1 MIAIKATIRRLAT
14 GVPGL
19 DEVLGGGLPELSFNL
34 IAGPPGCGK
43 TTLAHQIMFSLATPE
58 LPALYFMMLGEPP
71 LKMLRYQQ
79 QFKFFDLDKLNRSIR
94 YVNLADEFK
103 TGGLDTVRERIVG
116 EVEARTPGLVF
127 IESFSTVAMQAQRRS
142 GPLVDLQQFTHD
154 LGVLLTSWQATT
166 FLIGE
171 YFSAKDPNPVF
182 TICDGL
188 IWLQQSVER
197 NSVVRKMEVMKM
209 RGQPTL
215 SGLHSFRISEAGLH
229 VFAPPPFSTTPMASS
244 WSVAH
249 CERLHLG
256 VAQLDEMMGGGVP
269 RGYSLLVTGPSGS
282 GKSILAASFLAEG
295 ARLGETAVIAAFEQ
309 RPDRARG
316 AGIAELVAADRIGVI
331 ETWAPALSVD
341 EIAML
346 LITEIE
352 RLQASRV
359 VIDSLSGF
367 LLALAPTF
375 REDFRESLLRLVSA
389 LATTGVTLMMTSE
402 LEDRY
407 DELSFSP
414 YGTAFLTDAIIVQ
427 RYIEV
432 DSRLLRVMAVV
443 KVRASA
449 HSNELRLFHIDDHG
463 IQVDGMMSDH
473 EGLLAGR
480 PRFSYPEM
488 SADPE
493 DLRGGRPRFADP
505 PDGNGNA

>member
-1 MIAIKATIRRLAT
+1 MISTKATIRRLST

-43 TTLAHQIMFSLATPE
+43 TTLAHQIMFALATPE
-58 LPALYFMMLGEPP
+58 QPALYFTMLGEPP

-79 QFKFFDLDKLNRSIR
+79 QFDFFDLDKLNSSIR
-94 YVNLADEFK
+94 FINLTDEFK
-103 TGGLDTVRERIVG
+103 AGNLEKVLQRIVG
-116 EVEARTPGLVF
+116 EVEARAPGLVF
-127 IESFSTVAMQAQRRS
+127 IESFSTVAMQGQSQRRHLS
-142 GPLVDLQQFTHD
+142 DLQQFIHD
-154 LGVLLTSWQATT
+154 LGVQLASWQATT

-171 YFSAKDPNPVF
+171 YFSGAIPNPVF
-182 TICDGL
+182 TVCDGL

-197 NSVVRKMEVMKM
+197 NSVVRKMEIMKM

-215 SGLHSFRISEAGLH
+215 AGLHSFRIGNGGLH
-229 VFAPPPFSTTPMASS
+229 VFAPPQLSSPAATGWMAP
-244 WSVAH
+244 H
-249 CERLHLG
+249 GERLQLG
-256 VAQLDEMMGGGVP
+256 IERLDAMMGGGLP
-269 RGYSLLVTGPSGS
+269 RGYSLLVAGPSGS
-282 GKSILAASFLAEG
+282 GKSILAASFLTEG
-295 ARLGETAVIAAFEQ
+295 ARHGETAVIAAFEQ

-346 LITEIE
+346 LITEIA
-352 RLQASRV
+352 RLKASRV

-367 LLALAPTF
+367 VLALAPTF

-389 LATTGVTLMMTSE
+389 LASTGATLLMTSE

-414 YGTAFLTDAIIVQ
+414 HGTAFLTDAIIVQ
-427 RYIEV
+427 RYVEV
-432 DSRLLRVMAVV
+432 GSRLRRVMAVV
-443 KVRASA
+443 KVRASM
-449 HSNELRLFHIDDHG
+449 HSNELRLFHIDEHG
-463 IQVDGMMSDH
+463 IQVDEMLTDH

-480 PRFSYPEM
+480 PRHRASFDGAGMP
-488 SADPE
+488 APVA
-493 DLRGGRPRFADP
+493 GQARPSPR
-505 PDGNGNA
+505 